1 MSKQLEEK
9 EHPGR
14 GGFDDTH
21 QFKRSHSLDIRLS
34 PIELAALKNTWK
46 ESDFNSMAAFARY
59 KIFGGEETKID
70 LYWDQKQEDKN
81 LNRSILSE
89 LSRSGNTLNQIAKKL
104 NSTKEFTTQE
114 ARLLLKDLANAL
126 KENDEIKKKFIGTIQ
141 NK

>member
-1 MSKQLEEK
+1 MSKEVEPK
-9 EHPGR
+9 KHPGR
-14 GGFDDTH
+14 NGSDDDH
-21 QFKRSHSLDIRLS
+21 QFKRTYSLDVKLS
-34 PIELAALKNTWK
+34 PIEHDALKSEWK
-46 ESDFNSMAAFARY
+46 KSDFNSVAQFVRN
-59 KIFGGEETKID
+59 KIFCGEETKID

-89 LSRSGNTLNQIAKKL
+89 LSRNGNALNQIAKKL
-104 NSTKEFTTQE
+104 NTTKEFTTQE